1 MHRFAGIR
9 FGTKNNNGEQL
20 IDGMEPL
27 SGIIT
32 ALVTPF
38 TPEGELKT
46 ESIKPLIDFQVNG
59 GVDGLFLCGTAG
71 LGTVMRTDQ
80 RVEMFRHSAKAA
92 TGRVKLLAH
101 VGASS
106 TEEAVNLAKEAEK
119 AGVDAVGAV
128 PPYFMKPD
136 EESIIAHFKAIANA
150 TRLPVYIYN
159 IPRQA
164 LNAVTPGMMLKLIEE
179 CSNIAGVKDS
189 SRDFINVLNYLRML
203 PEDFTVICGTDSYI
217 YPAMI
222 MGAKGAITGY
232 ANGFPDVYTDFMK
245 AIKSGDTEEA
255 KRKQF
260 NINILRSKL
269 QKPPLAP
276 HYEALRLRGVDAG
289 VPRAPLRGMTDVE
302 KANLKSELEKLG
314 VL

>member
-1 MHRFAGIR
+1 
-9 FGTKNNNGEQL
+9 
-20 IDGMEPL
+20 MEPL

-38 TPEGELKT
+38 TSEGELKK
-46 ESIKPLIDFQVNG
+46 EAIKPLIDFQIKG
-59 GVDGLFLCGTAG
+59 GVDGVFLCGTAG

-80 RVEMFRHSAKAA
+80 RIDMFNESVKAA
-92 TGRVKLLAH
+92 KGRVKILAH

-106 TEEAVNLAKEAEK
+106 TEEAVILTGEAES

-136 EESIIAHFKAIANA
+136 EVSILNHFRAIAEA
-150 TRLPVYIYN
+150 TNLPVYIYN

-164 LNAVTPGMMLKLIEE
+164 LNSVTPSMMLKLSSIP
-179 CSNIAGVKDS
+179 NIRGVKDS
-189 SRDFINVLNYLRML
+189 SRDFINVLDYLRLL
-203 PEDFTVICGTDSYI
+203 PKDFSVICGTDSYI

-232 ANGFPDVYTDFMK
+232 ANGFPDVYADFLRI
-245 AIKSGDTEEA
+245 IKSGDNEAA

-260 NINILRSKL
+260 EINVLRGKL
-269 QKPPLAP
+269 QNPPLAP
-276 HYEALRLRGVDAG
+276 HYEVLRTERYRCWCTSCSFTCYD
-289 VPRAPLRGMTDVE
+289 
-302 KANLKSELEKLG
+302 
-314 VL
+314 

>member
-1 MHRFAGIR
+1 
-9 FGTKNNNGEQL
+9 
-20 IDGMEPL
+20 MEPL

-38 TPEGELKT
+38 TEKGELKT
-46 ESIKPLIDFQVNG
+46 ESIKPLIDFQVKG

-80 RVEMFRHSAKAA
+80 RIEMFKQSVKAA
-92 TGRVKLLAH
+92 KGRIKLLAH

-106 TEEAVNLAKEAEK
+106 TEEAVILAGEAEK

-136 EESIIAHFKAIANA
+136 EESIIAHFKAIADA
-150 TRLPVYIYN
+150 IKLPVYIYN

-164 LNAVTPGMMLKLIEE
+164 LNPVTPSMMLKLIETP
-179 CSNIAGVKDS
+179 NIKGVKDS
-189 SRDFINVLNYLRML
+189 SRDFINVLEYLRVL

-217 YPAMI
+217 YPAMV
-222 MGAKGAITGY
+222 MGARGAITGY
-232 ANGFPDVYTDFMK
+232 ANGFPDVYADFLNT
-245 AIKSGDTEEA
+245 IKSGSQEA
-255 KRKQF
+255 AKQKQF
-260 NINILRSKL
+260 EINVLRSKL

-276 HYEALRLRGVDAG
+276 HYEALRMRGVDAG
-289 VPRAPLRGMTDVE
+289 VPRAPLRGMTDAERVV
-302 KANLKSELEKLG
+302 LKKELEKLG

>member
-1 MHRFAGIR
+1 
-9 FGTKNNNGEQL
+9 
-20 IDGMEPL
+20 MESL

-38 TPEGELKT
+38 TEKGELKI
-46 ESIKPLIDFQVNG
+46 ESIKPLIDFQVKG

-80 RVEMFRHSAKAA
+80 RIEMFKLSTKAA
-92 TGRVKLLAH
+92 KGRVKLLAH

-106 TEEAVNLAKEAEK
+106 TEEAVTLAREAEK

-136 EESIIAHFKAIANA
+136 EESIITHFEAIAGA
-150 TRLPVYIYN
+150 TKLPVYIYN

-164 LNAVTPGMMLKLIEE
+164 LNAVTPSMMLKLIEVP
-179 CSNIAGVKDS
+179 NIKGVKDS
-189 SRDFINVLNYLRML
+189 SRDFINVLDYLRVL

-217 YPAMI
+217 YPAMV
-222 MGAKGAITGY
+222 MGARGAITGY
-232 ANGFPDVYTDFMK
+232 ANGFPDVYSDFLK
-245 AIKSGDTEEA
+245 AIKSGDQEA
-255 KRKQF
+255 AKQKQF
-260 NINILRSKL
+260 DINVLRSKL

-289 VPRAPLRGMTDVE
+289 VPRAPLRGMTDAEREV
-302 KANLKSELEKLG
+302 LKKELGKLG

>member
-1 MHRFAGIR
+1 
-9 FGTKNNNGEQL
+9 
-20 IDGMEPL
+20 MEPL

-38 TPEGELKT
+38 TEEGELKT
-46 ESIKPLIDFQVNG
+46 ESIKPLIDFQIKG

-80 RVEMFRHSAKAA
+80 RIEMFKQSVKAA
-92 TGRVKLLAH
+92 KGRVKLLAH
-101 VGASS
+101 VGAPS
-106 TEEAVNLAKEAEK
+106 TEEAVILAREAEK

-136 EESIIAHFKAIANA
+136 EESIITHFKSIAGA
-150 TRLPVYIYN
+150 TKLPVYIYN

-164 LNAVTPGMMLKLIEE
+164 LNPVTPSMMLKLIEVP
-179 CSNIAGVKDS
+179 NIKGVKDS
-189 SRDFINVLNYLRML
+189 SRDFINVLDYLRVL

-217 YPAMI
+217 YPAMV
-222 MGAKGAITGY
+222 MGARGAITGY
-232 ANGFPDVYTDFMK
+232 ANGFPDVYSDFLK
-245 AIKSGDTEEA
+245 TIKSGDGEA
-255 KRKQF
+255 AKQKQF
-260 NINILRSKL
+260 EINVLRSKL

-289 VPRAPLRGMTDVE
+289 VPRAPLRGMTDSEREVLI
-302 KANLKSELEKLG
+302 KELEKLG
-314 VL
+314 VI

>member
-1 MHRFAGIR
+1 MRLFHVIR

-20 IDGMEPL
+20 FDGMEPL
-27 SGIIT
+27 TGIIT

-38 TPEGELKT
+38 TERGELKT
-46 ESIKPLIDFQVNG
+46 ESIKPLIDFQVKG

-80 RVEMFRHSAKAA
+80 RIKMFKHSVKEAK
-92 TGRVKLLAH
+92 GRVKLLAH
-101 VGASS
+101 VGATS
-106 TEEAVNLAKEAEK
+106 TEEAVTLAKEAEK
-119 AGVDAVGAV
+119 VGVDAVGAV

-136 EESIIAHFKAIANA
+136 EESIINHFKAIADA
-150 TRLPVYIYN
+150 TKLPVYVYN

-164 LNAVTPGMMLKLIEE
+164 LNAVTPSIMLKLIEE

-189 SRDFINVLNYLRML
+189 SRDFINVLDYLRVL

-217 YPAMI
+217 YPAMV
-222 MGAKGAITGY
+222 MGARGAITGY
-232 ANGFPDVYTDFMK
+232 ANGFPDVYADFLQT
-245 AIKSGDTEEA
+245 IKSGNAKEA
-255 KRKQF
+255 KQKQF
-260 NINILRSKL
+260 DINVLRGKL

-289 VPRAPLRGMTDVE
+289 VPRAPLRGMNEAE
-302 KANLKSELEKLG
+302 KVNLKAELEKLG

>member
-1 MHRFAGIR
+1 
-9 FGTKNNNGEQL
+9 
-20 IDGMEPL
+20 MEPL

-38 TPEGELKT
+38 TETGELKK
-46 ESIKPLIDFQVNG
+46 ESIKPLIDFQVKGEVN
-59 GVDGLFLCGTAG
+59 GLFLCGTAG

-80 RVEMFRHSAKAA
+80 RIEMFKHSAKAA
-92 TGRVKLLAH
+92 KGRVKLLAH
-101 VGASS
+101 VGATS
-106 TEEAVNLAKEAEK
+106 TGEAVTLAKEAER

-136 EESIIAHFKAIANA
+136 EESIINHFKEIADA
-150 TRLPVYIYN
+150 TKLPVYIYN

-164 LNAVTPGMMLKLIEE
+164 LNAVTPDMMLQLIEE
-179 CSNIAGVKDS
+179 CQNISGVKDS
-189 SRDFINVLNYLRML
+189 SRDFINVLNYLRLL

-217 YPAMI
+217 YPAMV

-232 ANGFPDVYTDFMK
+232 ANGFPDVYADFLK
-245 AIKSGDTEEA
+245 SIKSGNSMEA
-255 KRKQF
+255 KKKQF
-260 NINILRSKL
+260 EINVLRSKL

-276 HYEALRLRGVDAG
+276 HYEALRIRGVDAG
-289 VPRAPLRGMTDVE
+289 VPRAPLRAMNEAE
-302 KANLKSELEKLG
+302 KVNLKVELDKLG

>member
-1 MHRFAGIR
+1 
-9 FGTKNNNGEQL
+9 
-20 IDGMEPL
+20 MEPL

-38 TPEGELKT
+38 TSEGELKK
-46 ESIKPLIDFQVNG
+46 EAIKPLIDFQIKG
-59 GVDGLFLCGTAG
+59 GVDGVFLCGTAG

-80 RVEMFRHSAKAA
+80 RIDMFNESVKAA
-92 TGRVKLLAH
+92 KGRVKILAH

-106 TEEAVNLAKEAEK
+106 TEEAVILTGEAES

-136 EESIIAHFKAIANA
+136 EVSILNHFRAIAEA
-150 TRLPVYIYN
+150 TNLPVYIYN

-164 LNAVTPGMMLKLIEE
+164 LNAVTPSMMLKLSSIP
-179 CSNIAGVKDS
+179 NIRGVKDS
-189 SRDFINVLNYLRML
+189 SRDFINVLDYLRL
-203 PEDFTVICGTDSYI
+203 LSEDFSVICGTDSYI

-232 ANGFPDVYTDFMK
+232 ANGFPDVYAEFLRI
-245 AIKSGDTEEA
+245 IKSGDMEAA

-260 NINILRSKL
+260 EINVLRGKL
-269 QKPPLAP
+269 QNPPLAP
-276 HYEALRLRGVDAG
+276 HYEVLRLRGVDAG
-289 VPRAPLRGMTDVE
+289 VPRAPLRAMTDE
-302 KANLKSELEKLG
+302 ERALLKKSLEGLG

>member
-1 MHRFAGIR
+1 
-9 FGTKNNNGEQL
+9 
-20 IDGMEPL
+20 MEPL

-38 TPEGELKT
+38 TQTGELKT
-46 ESIKPLIDFQVNG
+46 ESIKPLIDFQVKG

-80 RVEMFRHSAKAA
+80 RIEMFKQSVKAA
-92 TGRVKLLAH
+92 MGRVKLLAH

-106 TEEAVNLAKEAEK
+106 TEEAIILAGEAEK

-136 EESIIAHFKAIANA
+136 EESIIAHFKSIAGA
-150 TRLPVYIYN
+150 TKLPVYIYN

-164 LNAVTPGMMLKLIEE
+164 LNAVTPNMMLKLIEVP
-179 CSNIAGVKDS
+179 NIKGVKDS
-189 SRDFINVLNYLRML
+189 SRDFINVLNYLRVL

-217 YPAMI
+217 YPAMV
-222 MGAKGAITGY
+222 MGARGAITGY
-232 ANGFPDVYTDFMK
+232 ANGFPDVYADFLET
-245 AIKSGDTEEA
+245 IKSGNPEA
-255 KRKQF
+255 AKQKQF
-260 NINILRSKL
+260 DINVLRSKL
-269 QKPPLAP
+269 QKPPLAS

-289 VPRAPLRGMTDVE
+289 LPRAPLRGMTDVE
-302 KANLKSELEKLG
+302 RAVLKKELEKLG

>member
-1 MHRFAGIR
+1 
-9 FGTKNNNGEQL
+9 
-20 IDGMEPL
+20 MEPL

-38 TPEGELKT
+38 TSEGELKK
-46 ESIKPLIDFQVNG
+46 EAIKPLIDFQIKG

-80 RVEMFRHSAKAA
+80 RIDMFNESVKAA
-92 TGRVKLLAH
+92 KGRVKILAH

-106 TEEAVNLAKEAEK
+106 TEEAVILTGEAES

-136 EESIIAHFKAIANA
+136 EVSILNHFRAIAEA
-150 TRLPVYIYN
+150 TNLPVYIYN

-164 LNAVTPGMMLKLIEE
+164 LNAVTPSMMLKLSSIP
-179 CSNIAGVKDS
+179 NIRGVKDS
-189 SRDFINVLNYLRML
+189 SRDFINVLDYLRLL
-203 PEDFTVICGTDSYI
+203 PEDFSVICGTDSYI

-232 ANGFPDVYTDFMK
+232 ANGFPDVYAEFLRI
-245 AIKSGDTEEA
+245 IKSGDMEAA

-260 NINILRSKL
+260 EINVLRGKL
-269 QKPPLAP
+269 QNPPLAP
-276 HYEALRLRGVDAG
+276 HYEVLRLRGVDAG
-289 VPRAPLRGMTDVE
+289 VPRAPLRAMTDE
-302 KANLKSELEKLG
+302 ERALLKKSLEGLG

>member
-1 MHRFAGIR
+1 
-9 FGTKNNNGEQL
+9 
-20 IDGMEPL
+20 MEPL

-38 TPEGELKT
+38 TEKGELKT
-46 ESIKPLIDFQVNG
+46 ESIKSLIDFQVKG

-80 RVEMFRHSAKAA
+80 RIEMFKQSAKAA
-92 TGRVKLLAH
+92 NGRVKLLAH

-106 TEEAVNLAKEAEK
+106 TEEAVILAGEAEK

-136 EESIIAHFKAIANA
+136 EESIIAHFNAIADA
-150 TRLPVYIYN
+150 TKLPVYIYN

-164 LNAVTPGMMLKLIEE
+164 LNPVTPSMMLKLIETP
-179 CSNIAGVKDS
+179 NIKGVKDS
-189 SRDFINVLNYLRML
+189 SRDFINVLNYLRVL

-217 YPAMI
+217 YPAMV
-222 MGAKGAITGY
+222 MGARGAITGY
-232 ANGFPDVYTDFMK
+232 ANGFPDVYADFLNT
-245 AIKSGDTEEA
+245 IKSGNQEA
-255 KRKQF
+255 AKQKQF
-260 NINILRSKL
+260 EINVLRSKL

-289 VPRAPLRGMTDVE
+289 LPRAPLRGMTNAERVI
-302 KANLKSELEKLG
+302 LKKELEKLG

>member
-1 MHRFAGIR
+1 
-9 FGTKNNNGEQL
+9 
-20 IDGMEPL
+20 MEPL

-38 TPEGELKT
+38 TEKGELKT
-46 ESIKPLIDFQVNG
+46 ESIKPLVDFQVKG

-80 RVEMFRHSAKAA
+80 RIEMFKQSVKAA
-92 TGRVKLLAH
+92 KGRVKLLAH

-106 TEEAVNLAKEAEK
+106 TEEAVILAGEAEK

-136 EESIIAHFKAIANA
+136 EESIIAHFKAIADA
-150 TRLPVYIYN
+150 IKLPVYIYN

-164 LNAVTPGMMLKLIEE
+164 LNPVTPSMMLKLIETP
-179 CSNIAGVKDS
+179 NIKGVKDS
-189 SRDFINVLNYLRML
+189 SRDFINVLEYLRVL

-217 YPAMI
+217 YPAMV
-222 MGAKGAITGY
+222 MGARGAITGY
-232 ANGFPDVYTDFMK
+232 ANGFPDVYADFLNT
-245 AIKSGDTEEA
+245 IKSGNQEA
-255 KRKQF
+255 AKQKQF
-260 NINILRSKL
+260 EINVLRSKL

-289 VPRAPLRGMTDVE
+289 LPRAPLRGMTDAERAV
-302 KANLKSELEKLG
+302 LKKELEKLG

>member
-1 MHRFAGIR
+1 
-9 FGTKNNNGEQL
+9 
-20 IDGMEPL
+20 MEPL

-38 TPEGELKT
+38 TSEGELKK
-46 ESIKPLIDFQVNG
+46 EAIKPLIDFQIKG
-59 GVDGLFLCGTAG
+59 GVDGVFLCGTAG

-80 RVEMFRHSAKAA
+80 RIDMFNESVKAA
-92 TGRVKLLAH
+92 KGRVKILAH

-106 TEEAVNLAKEAEK
+106 TEEAVILTGEAKS

-136 EESIIAHFKAIANA
+136 EVSILNHFKAIAEASN
-150 TRLPVYIYN
+150 LPVYIYN

-164 LNAVTPGMMLKLIEE
+164 LNAVTPSMMLKLSSIP
-179 CSNIAGVKDS
+179 NIRGVKDS
-189 SRDFINVLNYLRML
+189 SRDFINVLDYLRLL
-203 PEDFTVICGTDSYI
+203 PEDFSVICGTDSYI

-232 ANGFPDVYTDFMK
+232 ANGFPDVYAEFLRI
-245 AIKSGDTEEA
+245 IKSGDKEAA

-260 NINILRSKL
+260 EINVLRGKL
-269 QKPPLAP
+269 QNPPLAP
-276 HYEALRLRGVDAG
+276 HYEVLRLRGVDAG
-289 VPRAPLRGMTDVE
+289 VPRAPLRAMIEVE
-302 KANLKSELEKLG
+302 RVSLKKDLEDLG

>member
-1 MHRFAGIR
+1 
-9 FGTKNNNGEQL
+9 
-20 IDGMEPL
+20 MEPL

-38 TPEGELKT
+38 TESGELKKDA
-46 ESIKPLIDFQVNG
+46 IKPLIDFQVKG

-80 RVEMFRHSAKAA
+80 RIEMFKESVKAA
-92 TGRVKLLAH
+92 KGRVKLLAH
-101 VGASS
+101 VGAPS
-106 TEEAVNLAKEAEK
+106 TEEAVKLTRAAEE
-119 AGVDAVGAV
+119 AGVDAVGTV

-136 EESIIAHFKAIANA
+136 EESILKHFRDIAEA
-150 TRLPVYIYN
+150 TKLPVYIYN

-164 LNAVTPGMMLKLIEE
+164 LNAVTPGMMLKLTEVP
-179 CSNIAGVKDS
+179 NIRGVKDS
-189 SRDFINVLNYLRML
+189 SRDFINVLDYLRIL
-203 PEDFTVICGTDSYI
+203 PEDFSVICGTDSYI
-217 YPAMI
+217 YPAMV

-232 ANGFPDVYTDFMK
+232 ANGFPDVYADFLK
-245 AIKSGDTEEA
+245 TIKSGDQEAA

-260 NINILRSKL
+260 EINVLRSKL

-289 VPRAPLRGMTDVE
+289 VPRAPLRGMTDAERAAFKV
-302 KANLKSELEKLG
+302 ELEKLG

>member
-1 MHRFAGIR
+1 
-9 FGTKNNNGEQL
+9 
-20 IDGMEPL
+20 MEPL

-38 TPEGELKT
+38 TQEGELKT
-46 ESIKPLIDFQVNG
+46 ESIKPLIDFQVKG
-59 GVDGLFLCGTAG
+59 GVNGLFLCGTAG

-80 RVEMFRHSAKAA
+80 RVDMFKHSAKSAK
-92 TGRVKLLAH
+92 GRVKLLAH
-101 VGASS
+101 VGAPS
-106 TEEAVNLAKEAEK
+106 TEEAVTLAREAEK

-136 EESIIAHFKAIANA
+136 EESIIAHFKAIADA
-150 TRLPVYIYN
+150 TKLPIYIYN

-164 LNAVTPGMMLKLIEE
+164 LNAVTPSMMLKLIEGS
-179 CSNIAGVKDS
+179 SNITGVKDS
-189 SRDFINVLNYLRML
+189 SRDFINVLDYLRVL

-217 YPAMI
+217 YPALV

-232 ANGFPDVYTDFMK
+232 ANGFPDVYADFMK
-245 AIKSGDTEEA
+245 TIKSGDAEAA

-260 NINILRSKL
+260 EINVLRSKL

-289 VPRAPLRGMTDVE
+289 VPRAPLRGMTDAE
-302 KANLKSELEKLG
+302 KENLKSELSKLG

>member
-1 MHRFAGIR
+1 
-9 FGTKNNNGEQL
+9 
-20 IDGMEPL
+20 MEPL

-38 TPEGELKT
+38 TKTGELKT

-80 RVEMFRHSAKAA
+80 RIEMFKQSAKAA
-92 TGRVKLLAH
+92 KGRVKLLAH
-101 VGASS
+101 VGAPS
-106 TEEAVNLAKEAEK
+106 TEEAVILAGEAEK

-136 EESIIAHFKAIANA
+136 EESILAQFKAIAGA
-150 TRLPVYIYN
+150 TKLPVYIYN

-164 LNAVTPGMMLKLIEE
+164 LNAVTPNMMLKLIETP
-179 CSNIAGVKDS
+179 NIKGVKDS
-189 SRDFINVLNYLRML
+189 SRDFINVLNYLRVL

-217 YPAMI
+217 YPAMV

-232 ANGFPDVYTDFMK
+232 ANGFPDVYADFLK
-245 AIKSGDTEEA
+245 TIKSGKQEA
-255 KRKQF
+255 SRQKQF
-260 NINILRSKL
+260 EINVLRSKL

-289 VPRAPLRGMTDVE
+289 VPRAPLRAMTDAERAV
-302 KANLKSELEKLG
+302 LKKELGKLG

>member
-1 MHRFAGIR
+1 
-9 FGTKNNNGEQL
+9 
-20 IDGMEPL
+20 MESL

-38 TPEGELKT
+38 TPEGEVKT
-46 ESIKPLIDFQVNG
+46 ESIKPLIDFQVKG

-71 LGTVMRTDQ
+71 LGTVMRSDQ
-80 RVEMFRHSAKAA
+80 RIEMFMHSAKSAK
-92 TGRVKLLAH
+92 GRVKLLAH
-101 VGASS
+101 VGAPS
-106 TEEAVNLAKEAEK
+106 TEEAVLLAKEAEK

-136 EESIIAHFKAIANA
+136 EESIIAHFKAIADA
-150 TRLPVYIYN
+150 TKLPVYIYN

-164 LNAVTPGMMLKLIEE
+164 LNAVTPNMMLKLIEGS
-179 CSNIAGVKDS
+179 SNIAGVKDS
-189 SRDFINVLNYLRML
+189 SRDFINVLDYLRIL

-217 YPAMI
+217 YPAMV

-232 ANGFPDVYTDFMK
+232 ANGFPDIYADF
-245 AIKSGDTEEA
+245 IKTIRSGDGEAA

-260 NINILRSKL
+260 EINVLRSKL

-276 HYEALRLRGVDAG
+276 HYEVLRLRGVDAG
-289 VPRAPLRGMTDVE
+289 VPRAPLRGMTEAE
-302 KANLKSELEKLG
+302 KTAFKAELDKLG

>member
-1 MHRFAGIR
+1 
-9 FGTKNNNGEQL
+9 
-20 IDGMEPL
+20 MEPL

-38 TPEGELKT
+38 TEKGELKT
-46 ESIKPLIDFQVNG
+46 ESIKPLIDFQVKG

-80 RVEMFRHSAKAA
+80 RIEMFKQSVKAA
-92 TGRVKLLAH
+92 KGRVKLLAH

-106 TEEAVNLAKEAEK
+106 TEEAVILSGEAEK

-136 EESIIAHFKAIANA
+136 EESIIAHFKAIADA
-150 TRLPVYIYN
+150 IKLPVYIYN

-164 LNAVTPGMMLKLIEE
+164 LNPVTPSMMLKLIETP
-179 CSNIAGVKDS
+179 NIKGVKDS
-189 SRDFINVLNYLRML
+189 SRDFINVLEYLRVL

-217 YPAMI
+217 YPAMV
-222 MGAKGAITGY
+222 MGARGAITGY
-232 ANGFPDVYTDFMK
+232 ANGFPDVYADFLNT
-245 AIKSGDTEEA
+245 IKSGSQEA
-255 KRKQF
+255 AKQKQF
-260 NINILRSKL
+260 EINVLRSKL

-276 HYEALRLRGVDAG
+276 HYEALRMRGVDAG
-289 VPRAPLRGMTDVE
+289 VPRAPLRGMTDAERVV
-302 KANLKSELEKLG
+302 LKKELEKLG